1 HRGRGGWVYWGLRA
15 VEQDQWRGEGSDVQ
29 KPVVDFLMQLEDYT
43 PMIPDAV
50 PSYYLHGAGS
60 ETLDPGII
68 QLISLAA
75 AAQKSISDIASDALQ
90 H

>member
-1 HRGRGGWVYWGLRA
+1 
-15 VEQDQWRGEGSDVQ
+15 
-29 KPVVDFLMQLEDYT
+29 MQLEDYT